1 MLLPNS
7 CKWGAPAKEKLI
19 KAMEDRGISIIRK
32 EDLQID
38 RNYSSSHALDNAW
51 FMLKSALDKGFP
63 HVGTVL
69 TRTDSFESFQWKKQL
84 LKHLQPLEGHT
95 SNYLKTETNN
105 NILAF
110 QIENEKILFVIWNP
124 DNKVS
129 AAKIT
134 VNNVERIIQVAPLSL
149 NSFCMN
155 IE

>member
-1 MLLPNS
+1 MSIRSSMEVGNI
-7 CKWGAPAKEKLI
+7 I
-19 KAMEDRGISIIRK
+19 KAMEERGISIIRK
-32 EDLQID
+32 EDLHMD
-38 RNYSSSHALDNAW
+38 KNYSSSHALDNAW